1 MKKILITGS
10 EGFIGSHLV
19 ERLITKGYKVRC
31 LILYNSF
38 NSIGNLAFIK
48 KSLLN
53 KAELIFGDIRDNNLV
68 TDISKNCSTIINLAA
83 LIGIPYSYK
92 AVRSYLDVNILGTHN
107 LLEAALKNKVKK
119 FIHTST
125 SEIYGSAQFRPMTE
139 KHPYVAQSPYAAS
152 KISAD
157 ALVTSFNKSFNLN
170 TLILRPFNT
179 FGPRQS
185 SRAVI
190 PTIIQQAIN
199 GNKINL
205 GNTKPKRD
213 FTYVDDTTAAY
224 ELALK
229 SNLQFKGEIL
239 NLGTGYSYS
248 VLQITKYISKILDKR
263 LEIVSKKERFR
274 PFKSEVD
281 NLISSNFKARMILN
295 WKPELV
301 ASKGFKKGIIE
312 TISFFKTYS
321 KEIKRYNKF
330 IY

>member
-19 ERLITKGYKVRC
+19 ERLISKGYKVRC

-38 NSIGNLAFIK
+38 NNIGNLAFIK
-48 KSLLN
+48 KPLLN

-68 TDISKNCSTIINLAA
+68 TEISKNCSTIINLAA

-139 KHPYVAQSPYAAS
+139 NHPYVAQSPYAAS

-205 GNTKPKRD
+205 GNTEPKRD

-224 ELALK
+224 ELSLK
-229 SNLQFKGEIL
+229 SNLHFKGEIL

-248 VLQITKYISKILDKR
+248 VLQIIKYVSKILDKR

-274 PFKSEVD
+274 PLKSEVD
-281 NLISSNFKARMILN
+281 NLISSNLKARKTLN

-301 ASKGFKKGIIE
+301 GLNGFKKGIIK

-321 KEIKRYNKF
+321 KEIKRYNKY

>member
-19 ERLITKGYKVRC
+19 ERLIAKGYKVRC

-38 NSIGNLAFIK
+38 NNIGNLAFIK
-48 KSLLN
+48 KPLLN

-68 TDISKNCSTIINLAA
+68 TEISKNCSTIINLAA

-107 LLEAALKNKVKK
+107 LLEAALKNRVKK

-139 KHPYVAQSPYAAS
+139 NHPYVAQSPYAAS

-205 GNTKPKRD
+205 GNTEPKRD

-224 ELALK
+224 ELSLK
-229 SNLQFKGEIL
+229 SNLHFKGEIL

-248 VLQITKYISKILDKR
+248 VLQIIKYVSKILDKR

-274 PFKSEVD
+274 PLKSEVD
-281 NLISSNFKARMILN
+281 NLISSNLKARKTLN

-301 ASKGFKKGIIE
+301 GLNGFKKGIIK

-321 KEIKRYNKF
+321 KEIKRYNRY

>member
-38 NSIGNLAFIK
+38 NNIGNLSFIK

-92 AVRSYLDVNILGTHN
+92 AVKSYLDVNILGTHN

-139 KHPYVAQSPYAAS
+139 NHPYVAQSPYAAS

-185 SRAVI
+185 TRAVI

-213 FTYVDDTTAAY
+213 FTYVDDTIVAY

-229 SNLQFKGEIL
+229 SNLHFRGEIL

-248 VLQITKYISKILDKR
+248 VSQIIKYISKILNKR
-263 LEIVSKKERFR
+263 LEIVSKNERFR
-274 PFKSEVD
+274 PSKSEVD
-281 NLISSNFKARMILN
+281 NLISSNLKARKVLN

-301 ASKGFKKGIIE
+301 GLKGFEQGITK
-312 TISFFKTYS
+312 TINFFKTHC
-321 KEIKRYNKF
+321 KEIKTDNKF